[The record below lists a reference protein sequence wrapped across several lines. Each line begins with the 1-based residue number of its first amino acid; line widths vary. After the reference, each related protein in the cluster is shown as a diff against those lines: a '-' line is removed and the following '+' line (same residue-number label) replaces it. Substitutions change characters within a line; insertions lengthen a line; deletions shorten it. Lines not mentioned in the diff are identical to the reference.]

1 MHYPINE
8 IFYTLQGEACFV
20 GQPSV
25 FIRLQGCNVGCAF
38 CDTKHTWELDTAN
51 QLKTIQITE
60 KTGDRLGWANF
71 TQDEILAEI
80 AKYPACRHIVFTGGE
95 PAMHDLRELIAI
107 LEDQGYTTQIET
119 SGTEILKVSNKTWV
133 TLSPKIDMPGNK
145 TVLAENVARA
155 NEIKMPV
162 GKAQDIEKLKQFLQQ
177 YAVSDKLIWLQPL
190 SCKENPTKLCIE
202 AALTNN
208 WRLSAQVHK
217 YINIR

>member
-8 IFYTLQGEACFV
+8 IFYTLQGEASFV

-51 QLKTIQITE
+51 QLETARITE
-60 KTGDRLGWANF
+60 KTGDRLGWAYF
-71 TQDEILAEI
+71 TQDEILSEI
-80 AKYPACRHIVFTGGE
+80 AKYPTCRHIVFTGGE

-145 TVLAENVARA
+145 AVLAENVARA

-162 GKAQDIEKLKQFLQQ
+162 GKTQDIEKLKQFLQQ
-177 YAVSDKLIWLQPL
+177 YAISDKLIWLQPL

-202 AALTNN
+202 AALANN